1 MGLKN
6 LADFFDGYV
15 PDGERLKKKRRRLG
29 KIYAAYKMLQSHTG
43 IGWDSTTSTFT
54 CFEELQK
61 DLCKVTYDIDYNH
74 KNSDIF
80 KLLQTY
86 LST

>member
-1 MGLKN
+1 MAG
-6 LADFFDGYV
+6 FSDGYV
-15 PDGERLKKKRRRLG
+15 LDEEHLKEKRWWLG
-29 KIYAAYKMLQSHTG
+29 KVYAAYKMLQSHTG
-43 IGWDSTTSTFT
+43 VGWDSTTSTFT
-54 CFEELQK
+54 CSEELQK

-74 KNSDIF
+74 NNSDIF